1 MPSML
6 RVFLYRRVQS
16 DVRDRESGVVFSVVR
31 PVSYLPGAGYFWKYR
46 VPMKELP
53 QLLLSRTD
61 VPKTGSG
68 MVLLGR
74 HRAGARPSSRALGK
88 LASGSQ
94 KCVPHL
100 QMVCGGWRSRAALIS
115 AAHPSARELIEPFPL
130 RASLSLAGA
139 LETSTDVSRLPCR
152 KGPRRRAAL
161 AAVKRKSVPR
171 GPDCATRLCGEDA

>member
-1 MPSML
+1 ML
-6 RVFLYRRVQS
+6 RVFLYRLVQS

-46 VPMKELP
+46 VPIKELP

-61 VPKTGSG
+61 VPNTGSG

-94 KCVPHL
+94 KCVPDL

-115 AAHPSARELIEPFPL
+115 AAHPSARELIEPFP
-130 RASLSLAGA
+130 RRVSPSLAGA
-139 LETSTDVSRLPCR
+139 PEASTDASR
-152 KGPRRRAAL
+152 
-161 AAVKRKSVPR
+161 V
-171 GPDCATRLCGEDA
+171 